1 MSSLERLEYRSRQE
15 MVLRQ
20 IETNYTKYRSVTMNW
35 TYNQLNVVHVP
46 IDNCECYLQGDWPVV
61 VYPCFEP
68 MFEPMTYDFTELIKE
83 LENVTE

>member
-1 MSSLERLEYRSRQE
+1 M
-15 MVLRQ
+15 
-20 IETNYTKYRSVTMNW
+20 K
-35 TYNQLNVVHVP
+35 LNVVHVP